1 MCATARCSSGGLMAI
16 RFSVIASGPPSQAQG
31 LVRHGVLWPWRTA
44 CHMAVTD
51 AAGQHW
57 TQVFT
62 LGRLHALACEKV
74 VWLDSA
80 INAAWPL
87 FHYGS
92 NAGRASLRRAM
103 PGSVRPDQCN
113 VQAHQEIPVIPIRKR
128 RQGIHFVSSG
138 RASTSCSIMQ
148 HPHITYWP
156 QSAASD
162 PGPGSG

>member
-1 MCATARCSSGGLMAI
+1 MAI

-31 LVRHGVLWPWRTA
+31 LVRHGALWPWRTA

-92 NAGRASLRRAM
+92 QGRAPRA
-103 PGSVRPDQCN
+103 R
-113 VQAHQEIPVIPIRKR
+113 
-128 RQGIHFVSSG
+128 SG
-138 RASTSCSIMQ
+138 RRSGILRVIRGQ
-148 HPHITYWP
+148 HDRPADYGFCRTARTVGIDLQVTRP
-156 QSAASD
+156 GAALLRF
-162 PGPGSG
+162 GGANQ

>member
-1 MCATARCSSGGLMAI
+1 MAI

-31 LVRHGVLWPWRTA
+31 LVRHGALWPWRTA

-92 NAGRASLRRAM
+92 DGW
-103 PGSVRPDQCN
+103 VRVPQS
-113 VQAHQEIPVIPIRKR
+113 VQARLAARIVA
-128 RQGIHFVSSG
+128 GAVVAL
-138 RASTSCSIMQ
+138 RATALLLTLR
-148 HPHITYWP
+148 P
-156 QSAASD
+156 
-162 PGPGSG
+162 